1 MRVEKMALKLD
12 RKGRALEMTFTGK
25 DGKIVELTFF
35 KREARQ
41 FMRAI
46 FLQIGVDPKLGTGRD
61 TLPDFAKD
69 YGGDD

>member
-1 MRVEKMALKLD
+1 MALKLD

-25 DGKIVELTFF
+25 DGKVIELTFF

-41 FMRAI
+41 LMRAI
-46 FLQIGVDPKLGTGRD
+46 FLQIGVDPKLGRGMD
-61 TLPDFAKD
+61 TLPDFAEH